1 MFMKTFEERFTAW
14 IDGQLEG
21 EELVSFEQELIGRED
36 AMSERANVVKLG
48 ALLREHG
55 AAPALTNQDFFNNLL
70 MERIYSELPTVA
82 PKPGE
87 PARQKTWWGLPKI
100 VWVGAACL
108 VASMVVLPIIVPNA
122 RDQHMAEREVKTSP
136 GIEPPVM
143 GGILKED
150 TYEAEVLEA
159 ISGDPTVS
167 VVAVKSADN
176 NMTVVWLD
184 GLNYIPASN
193 PITAS
198 KRAN

>member
-1 MFMKTFEERFTAW
+1 MKTFEERFTAW
-14 IDGQLEG
+14 IDGQLKG
-21 EELVSFEQELIGRED
+21 EELASFEQELFGRED

-55 AAPALTNQDFFNNLL
+55 VAPALTNQDFFNNSL

-100 VWVGAACL
+100 VWFGAACL
-108 VASMVVLPIIVPNA
+108 VASMVVLPIIVPNT
-122 RDQHMAEREVKTSP
+122 RDQHVAVREVKTSP
-136 GIEPPVM
+136 GIKQPEM
-143 GGILKED
+143 DTLKED
-150 TYEAEVLEA
+150 SYEAEVLEA

-184 GLNYIPASN
+184 GLDYIPASN

>member
-1 MFMKTFEERFTAW
+1 MKTFEERFTAW
-14 IDGQLEG
+14 IDGQLKG
-21 EELVSFEQELIGRED
+21 EELASFEQELIGRED
-36 AMSERANVVKLG
+36 AMPERANVVKLG

-55 AAPALTNQDFFNNLL
+55 GAPPLTNQDFFNNSL

-82 PKPGE
+82 RKPGE

-108 VASMVVLPIIVPNA
+108 VASMVVLPMIVPNA
-122 RDQHMAEREVKTSP
+122 GDRHVAEREVKTSP
-136 GIEPPVM
+136 GMAPPVKDA
-143 GGILKED
+143 LKED

-159 ISGDPTVS
+159 ISGDPGVS

-184 GLNYIPASN
+184 GLDYIPASN